1 MILIELALDMRRPP
15 TIAGVGALAFS
26 VLSFAAVTLVN
37 NPGGGYAESTVT
49 DYLAA
54 SHFPVVL
61 LGLCLGLLGV
71 VGLLCLLSYL
81 RELIGTGDNEQQLG
95 NVFWGTGVAS
105 AACFAVGW
113 GFIAGQP
120 VAHAEAGSV
129 LAIPPTVTHLISET
143 GGSVMIYG
151 AGSMLLGLALAIL
164 FLKPAALPTWLRWL
178 TLIAA
183 IAAFA
188 GLAFFTFALVL
199 LWGLV
204 VGTWLLI
211 ADRRRQTIRA

>member
-1 MILIELALDMRRPP
+1 MWRPP

-26 VLSFAAVTLVN
+26 VLSFTALTLVN
-37 NPGGGYAESTVT
+37 SPGGGYAESTVT

-61 LGLCLGLLGV
+61 LGLCLGLVGV

-81 RELIGTGDNEQQLG
+81 RELIGTDATEQQLG

-113 GFIAGQP
+113 GFVAGQP

-164 FLKPAALPTWLRWL
+164 FIRPAALPTWLRWL

-188 GLAFFTFALVL
+188 GLAFFTFFLVL
-199 LWGLV
+199 LWGVV
-204 VGTWLLI
+204 VGLWLLI
-211 ADRRRQTIRA
+211 ADRRRKTSRT

>member
-1 MILIELALDMRRPP
+1 MWRPP

-26 VLSFAAVTLVN
+26 VLSFTALTLVN
-37 NPGGGYAESTVT
+37 SPGGGYAESTVT

-54 SHFPVVL
+54 GHFPVVL

-81 RELIGTGDNEQQLG
+81 RELIGTGADEQQLG

-113 GFIAGQP
+113 GFVAGQP

-143 GGSVMIYG
+143 GGSVLIYG

-164 FLKPAALPTWLRWL
+164 FIRPAGLPTWLRWL
-178 TLIAA
+178 TLVAA

-188 GLAFFTFALVL
+188 GLAFFTFYLVL
-199 LWGLV
+199 LWGVV
-204 VGTWLLI
+204 VGLWLLI
-211 ADRRRQTIRA
+211 ANRRRQTGRA

>member
-1 MILIELALDMRRPP
+1 MIELALGMWRPP
-15 TIAGVGALAFS
+15 TIAGVGSLAFS
-26 VLSFAAVTLVN
+26 VLSFTAATLVN

-54 SHFPVVL
+54 GHFPVIL

-81 RELIGTGDNEQQLG
+81 RELMGTGADEQQLG
-95 NVFWGTGVAS
+95 SVFWGTGVAS

-113 GFIAGQP
+113 GFVAGQP

-129 LAIPPTVTHLISET
+129 LAVPPTITHLISET

-151 AGSMLLGLALAIL
+151 SGSMLLGLALAIF
-164 FLKPAALPTWLRWL
+164 FLKGAALPAWLRWL

-188 GLAFFTFALVL
+188 GLAFFPFVLVL
-199 LWGLV
+199 LWGVV
-204 VGTWLLI
+204 VGLWLLI
-211 ADRRRQTIRA
+211 AGGRRQTSGA

>member
-1 MILIELALDMRRPP
+1 VLIELALDMWRPP
-15 TIAGVGALAFS
+15 NIAGVGALAFS
-26 VLSFAAVTLVN
+26 VLSFTAVVLVN
-37 NPGGGYAESTVT
+37 SPGGGYTESNVT

-54 SHFPVVL
+54 GHFPFVL

-81 RELIGTGDNEQQLG
+81 RELMGAGGNEQQLG

-113 GFIAGQP
+113 GFVAGQP

-129 LAIPPTVTHLISET
+129 LAVPPTITHLLSET
-143 GGSVMIYG
+143 GGSLMIFGSG
-151 AGSMLLGLALAIL
+151 AMLLGLALAIL
-164 FLKPAALPTWLRWL
+164 FLKAGALPTWLRWMTL
-178 TLIAA
+178 TAA
-183 IAAFA
+183 IAGFA
-188 GLAFFTFALVL
+188 GLAFFPFALVL

-204 VGTWLLI
+204 IGLWLLI
-211 ADRRRQTIRA
+211 ANRGKQRTQA

>member
-1 MILIELALDMRRPP
+1 MWRPP
-15 TIAGVGALAFS
+15 TIAGVGSLAFS
-26 VLSFAAVTLVN
+26 MLSFIAVTLVN
-37 NPGGGYAESTVT
+37 SPGGGYAESTVT

-54 SHFPVVL
+54 SHFPIVL
-61 LGLCLGLLGV
+61 LALCLGLLGV

-81 RELIGTGDNEQQLG
+81 RELIGTGANEQQLG

-105 AACFAVGW
+105 GACFAVGW
-113 GFIAGQP
+113 GFVAGQP

-164 FLKPAALPTWLRWL
+164 FLKPEALPTWLRWL

-199 LWGLV
+199 LWGVV
-204 VGTWLLI
+204 VGLWLLI
-211 ADRRRQTIRA
+211 ARPGVQTSKT

>member
-1 MILIELALDMRRPP
+1 LTLDMWRPS
-15 TIAGVGALAFS
+15 TIAGVGSLAFS
-26 VLSFAAVTLVN
+26 VLTFTGLTLVN
-37 NPGGGYAESTVT
+37 SPGGGYAESTVT

-61 LGLCLGLLGV
+61 VSLCVGLLGV

-81 RELIGTGDNEQQLG
+81 RERMETGADERQLG
-95 NVFWGTGVAS
+95 SVFWGTGVAS

-113 GFIAGQP
+113 GFVAGQP

-129 LAIPPTVTHLISET
+129 LAVPPTITHLISET

-199 LWGLV
+199 LWGVV
-204 VGTWLLI
+204 VGLWLLI
-211 ADRRRQTIRA
+211 AGSRRQTSRA

>member
-1 MILIELALDMRRPP
+1 MWRPP
-15 TIAGVGALAFS
+15 TIAGVGALAFG
-26 VLSFAAVTLVN
+26 VLSFTALTLVN
-37 NPGGGYAESTVT
+37 SPGGGYAESTVT

-54 SHFPVVL
+54 SHFPIVL

-81 RELIGTGDNEQQLG
+81 RELIPIGANEQQLG

-113 GFIAGQP
+113 GFVAGQP

-129 LAIPPTVTHLISET
+129 LAIQPTVTHLISET

-164 FLKPAALPTWLRWL
+164 VIKPVALPAWLRWL

-188 GLAFFTFALVL
+188 GLAFFTFFLVL
-199 LWGLV
+199 LWGVV
-204 VGTWLLI
+204 VGLWLLI
-211 ADRRRQTIRA
+211 AARRRQTSRA

>member
-1 MILIELALDMRRPP
+1 MWRPP

-26 VLSFAAVTLVN
+26 VLSFTALTLVN
-37 NPGGGYAESTVT
+37 SPGGGYAESTVT

-61 LGLCLGLLGV
+61 LGLCLGLVGV

-81 RELIGTGDNEQQLG
+81 RELITTEADEQQLG
-95 NVFWGTGVAS
+95 NVFWGTSVAS

-113 GFIAGQP
+113 GFVAGQP

-164 FLKPAALPTWLRWL
+164 FIRPAALPTWLRWL

-188 GLAFFTFALVL
+188 GLAFFTFFLVL
-199 LWGLV
+199 LWGVV
-204 VGTWLLI
+204 VGLWLLI
-211 ADRRRQTIRA
+211 AGRRRQTSRA

>member
-1 MILIELALDMRRPP
+1 MWRPP

-26 VLSFAAVTLVN
+26 VLSFTALTLVN
-37 NPGGGYAESTVT
+37 SPGGGYAESTVT

-54 SHFPVVL
+54 GHFPVVL

-81 RELIGTGDNEQQLG
+81 RELIGTGADEQQLG

-113 GFIAGQP
+113 GFVAGQP

-143 GGSVMIYG
+143 GGSVLIYG

-164 FLKPAALPTWLRWL
+164 FIRPAGLPTWLRGL
-178 TLIAA
+178 TLVAA

-188 GLAFFTFALVL
+188 GLAFFTFYLVL
-199 LWGLV
+199 LWGVV
-204 VGTWLLI
+204 VGLWLLI
-211 ADRRRQTIRA
+211 ANRRRQTGRA

>member
-1 MILIELALDMRRPP
+1 MWRPP
-15 TIAGVGALAFS
+15 TIAGVGAIAFS
-26 VLSFAAVTLVN
+26 VLSFTALTLVN
-37 NPGGGYAESTVT
+37 SPGGGYAESTVT

-61 LGLCLGLLGV
+61 LGLCLGLVGV

-81 RELIGTGDNEQQLG
+81 RELIGTDATEQQLG

-113 GFIAGQP
+113 GFVAGQP

-129 LAIPPTVTHLISET
+129 LAIPPTITHLISET

-164 FLKPAALPTWLRWL
+164 FIKPAALPTWLRWL

-188 GLAFFTFALVL
+188 GLAFFTFFLVL
-199 LWGLV
+199 LWGVV
-204 VGTWLLI
+204 VGLWLLI
-211 ADRRRQTIRA
+211 AGRRRQTSRS

>member
-1 MILIELALDMRRPP
+1 MWRPP
-15 TIAGVGALAFS
+15 TIAGVGALAFG
-26 VLSFAAVTLVN
+26 VLSFTALTLVN
-37 NPGGGYAESTVT
+37 SPGGGYAESTVT

-54 SHFPVVL
+54 SHFPIVL

-81 RELIGTGDNEQQLG
+81 RELIPMGANEQQLG

-113 GFIAGQP
+113 GFVAGQP

-129 LAIPPTVTHLISET
+129 LAIPPTVTHLISEA

-164 FLKPAALPTWLRWL
+164 VIKPVALPTWLRWL

-188 GLAFFTFALVL
+188 GLAFFTFFLVL
-199 LWGLV
+199 LWGVV
-204 VGTWLLI
+204 VGLWLLI
-211 ADRRRQTIRA
+211 AGRRRQTSRA

>member
-1 MILIELALDMRRPP
+1 MWRPP
-15 TIAGVGALAFS
+15 TIAGVGALAFG
-26 VLSFAAVTLVN
+26 VLSFTALTLVN
-37 NPGGGYAESTVT
+37 SPGGGYAESTVT

-54 SHFPVVL
+54 SHFPIVL

-81 RELIGTGDNEQQLG
+81 RELIGTDATEQQLG

-113 GFIAGQP
+113 GFVAGQP

-129 LAIPPTVTHLISET
+129 LSIPPTVTHLISET

-164 FLKPAALPTWLRWL
+164 FIKPAALPTWLRWL

-188 GLAFFTFALVL
+188 GLAFFTFFLVL
-199 LWGLV
+199 LWGVV
-204 VGTWLLI
+204 VGLWLLI
-211 ADRRRQTIRA
+211 AGRRRQTSRA

>member
-1 MILIELALDMRRPP
+1 MWRPP

-26 VLSFAAVTLVN
+26 VLSFTALTLVN
-37 NPGGGYAESTVT
+37 SPGGGYAESTVT

-54 SHFPVVL
+54 GHFPVVL

-81 RELIGTGDNEQQLG
+81 RELIGTGADEQQLG

-113 GFIAGQP
+113 GFVAGQP
-120 VAHAEAGSV
+120 VAHAEAGTV

-143 GGSVMIYG
+143 GGSVLIYG

-164 FLKPAALPTWLRWL
+164 FIRPAGLPTWLRWL
-178 TLIAA
+178 TLVAA
-183 IAAFA
+183 IAGFA
-188 GLAFFTFALVL
+188 GLAFFTFYLVL
-199 LWGLV
+199 LWGVV
-204 VGTWLLI
+204 VGLWLLI
-211 ADRRRQTIRA
+211 ANRRRQTGRA